1 MARPDIIIGGR
12 WYENPGDVLKGEW
25 KEHLYMDPRHFDTAW
40 TNGDIVVQV
49 GDINRDGGP
58 DIVLSPS
65 EGTGRLSWFEAPP
78 DPRTPDWNNNSPHER
93 RFRAV
98 EQRAERQAI
107 ARRCLRGTGVEM
119 SVHRRKDAPDVL
131 SSNHLHIYLKQE
143 LSRFYRTDIA

>member
-49 GDINRDGGP
+49 GDINRDGRPDIVLSSILLPGGCRNRRDINRDGRP

-65 EGTGRLSWFEAPP
+65 EGTGRLSWFEAPA
-78 DPRTPDWNNNSPHER
+78 RSPE
-93 RFRAV
+93 
-98 EQRAERQAI
+98 
-107 ARRCLRGTGVEM
+107 ARLE
-119 SVHRRKDAPDVL
+119 
-131 SSNHLHIYLKQE
+131 
-143 LSRFYRTDIA
+143 